1 MEEFNKEIESD
12 ERAVEKLASPTKR
25 TKADKGTTVNEW
37 DLRNIP
43 DMWKKGTL
51 SRVSG
56 SGYNEYKLMVF
67 DSARCKNLKIGRNT
81 MVSWLLIH

>member
-51 SRVSG
+51 SQVNG
-56 SGYNEYKLMVF
+56 SGYNE
-67 DSARCKNLKIGRNT
+67 
-81 MVSWLLIH
+81 